1 MNVKINK
8 MALIKAI
15 AETDKTTD
23 IISDEAGFGNNTINR
38 IINSKTSKAHI
49 NTVYRLA
56 KVLNVD
62 VEELVE
68 I

>member
-1 MNVKINK
+1 MNVKVNK

-15 AETDKTTD
+15 AEADKTTD
-23 IISDEAGFGNNTINR
+23 VISDEAGFGNNTINR
-38 IINSKTSKAHI
+38 IINSKTHKAHI

>member
-1 MNVKINK
+1 MNVKVNK
-8 MALIKAI
+8 IVLIKAI
-15 AETDKTTD
+15 AEADKTTD
-23 IISDEAGFGNNTINR
+23 VISDEAGFGNNTINR
-38 IINSKTSKAHI
+38 IINSKTRKAHI

-62 VEELVE
+62 LEELVE